1 MLQTLSNALFTGG
14 WGRGDSTFER
24 LACWLVL
31 GGEGERIM
39 LQELP
44 LSSCY
49 SPRCMH
55 NLRRILYALS
65 FTIFAVPSFSMLEKK
80 LIVIVWG
87 G

>member
-1 MLQTLSNALFTGG
+1 MAGTALRRQPEEKEKCPRASTLSNALFTGG

-24 LACWLVL
+24 LACWLIL

-55 NLRRILYALS
+55 NLRRIL
-65 FTIFAVPSFSMLEKK
+65 
-80 LIVIVWG
+80 
-87 G
+87 